1 MAQDRSNNTV
11 SRFPPPP
18 ARRKRSHLALVRV
31 ALLLSVL
38 LFGAVTWFVRRDG
51 TMAPPDRRTWEAV
64 RVVAMVL
71 WATAITGIIGL
82 RLWANR
88 ARRDDDARIPV
99 IAWSLAE
106 APALIG
112 GVFWFVTGQRWLWA
126 AGLVVLVT
134 SFILFP
140 VRTVR

>member
-1 MAQDRSNNTV
+1 MAPDSSNRTV

-18 ARRKRSHLALVRV
+18 ARQKRSRLALIRV

-38 LFGAVTWFVRRDG
+38 LFGAVTWYARRDG
-51 TMAPPDRRTWEAV
+51 TMPPPDRRTYEAV
-64 RVVAMVL
+64 RTVAMIL
-71 WATAITGIIGL
+71 WAVSITGIIGL
-82 RLWANR
+82 RLWTTR
-88 ARRDDDARIPV
+88 ARRDDDARIAV
-99 IAWSLAE
+99 VAWALGE
-106 APALIG
+106 APALVG

-126 AGLVVLVT
+126 SGVVVLLT